1 VLNNFHKYFL
11 ATVAVFFALFFM
23 PAIAQETKDNMLE
36 QKIETIAEDMED
48 AELDYTIIFDE
59 LLYFIEHPINL
70 NRTSKDELQSLH
82 LLSDIQINNLLE
94 HIEKN
99 GKLMAIYELQAI
111 RGFDIV
117 TIRKILPYVTVSA
130 DLDRPRITFQE
141 MLRNGQHQFIT
152 RHHVVLEEQVGY
164 APIDDSTLAAR
175 PNSRYL
181 GSPDRI
187 FTRYRFNYGNKI
199 SMGFTAEKDPGE
211 EFFRGSQKQGFDYF
225 SAHLFLRNFGVV
237 KALAIGDYQLQ
248 FGQGL
253 TFWSGF
259 AFRKSSF
266 ITNIKRQ
273 GMGLRPYG
281 AVDENRFLRG
291 AGVTLGHKG
300 FEFTAFGS
308 HKRID
313 ANVLTV
319 SDTLE
324 LDDDFIVNEQTI
336 ITSFQ
341 LTGLHRTPTEV
352 ARKNA
357 ISETIYGG
365 NLAYRRRNFQIGVTA
380 ARTEFGGILSRNL
393 SFYNQFEFNSQAN
406 TNIGLDY
413 NYIWRNMNF
422 FGEFSRSANG
432 GLASVNGVL
441 MSLDQR
447 VSFIVLHRNFQRNY
461 HGIYT
466 AAFGEGARNANEQGI
481 YTGVIIQPVS
491 KVSLNMYYDRFI
503 FPWMRFQID
512 APSYGSDMFA
522 QINYMPSK
530 KTELY
535 FRIRQRDRFRNSPE
549 DIDEI
554 DYIVGTWQVNYR
566 FNASYQITPTI
577 RLRNRIET
585 INFRIGERED
595 EKGFL
600 IYQDIIYRGL
610 RSPFQLTARYAL
622 FDTDSWNA
630 RLYAYETDVLYAFSI
645 PAFFMRGS
653 RVFLMAKYTYK
664 RNLDIWFRISQT
676 FMYNRDTIG
685 SGLDQI
691 NGNTRTETKIQLRY
705 RF

>member
-1 VLNNFHKYFL
+1 VAKKLLQYFCSII
-11 ATVAVFFALFFM
+11 AVIGFVIFF

-48 AELDYTIIFDE
+48 SDIDYTIIFDE
-59 LLYFIEHPINL
+59 LLYFLENPINL
-70 NRTSKDELQSLH
+70 NRTNKNELQSLH
-82 LLSDIQINNLLE
+82 LLSDIQINHLLE

-99 GKLMAIYELQAI
+99 GKLIAIYELQAI
-111 RGFDIV
+111 RGFDMT
-117 TIRKILPYVTVSA
+117 TIKKILPYVTIHS
-130 DLDRPRITFQE
+130 DLDRPRITFKE
-141 MLRNGQHQFIT
+141 LFANGQHQVIT
-152 RHHVVLEEQVGY
+152 RHQRVLEQQAGY
-164 APIDDSTLAAR
+164 APMDDSTLAAK

-187 FTRYRFNYGNKI
+187 FVRYRFNYGNKV
-199 SMGFTAEKDPGE
+199 SWGFTAEKDPGE
-211 EFFRGSQKQGFDYF
+211 QFFRGSQKQGFDYF
-225 SAHLFLRNFGVV
+225 SAHLFMRNVGVV

-248 FGQGL
+248 LGQGL

-273 GMGLRPYG
+273 GMGLRAYG

-308 HKRID
+308 HKKID
-313 ANVLTV
+313 ANVITV

-324 LDDDFIVNEQTI
+324 LEDDFIVNEQTI
-336 ITSFQ
+336 ITSLQ
-341 LTGLHRTPTEV
+341 LTGLHRTPTEI
-352 ARKNA
+352 ARRNT

-365 NLAYRRRNFQIGVTA
+365 NLAYHRRNFHIGVTA
-380 ARTEFGGILSRNL
+380 VRTEFGGILSRNL
-393 SFYNQFEFNSQAN
+393 SFYNQFEFNSQEN

-432 GLASVNGVL
+432 GLAAVNGVL

-447 VSFIVLHRNFQRNY
+447 VSFVVLHRNFQRNY
-461 HGIYT
+461 QGIYT

-481 YTGVIIQPVS
+481 YTGIIVQPVP
-491 KVSLNMYYDRFI
+491 KVSLNMYYDRYI

-522 QINYMPSK
+522 QVNYMPSK

-535 FRIRQRDRFRNSPE
+535 FRIRQRDRFRNTTE

-554 DYIVGTWQVNYR
+554 DYIVGTWQINYR
-566 FNASYQITPTI
+566 FNAAYQITPTI

-585 INFRIGERED
+585 INFRIGEGED

-600 IYQDIIYRGL
+600 IYQDVIYRGL
-610 RSPFQLTARYAL
+610 TSPWQFTARYAL
-622 FDTDSWNA
+622 FDTDSWNS

-645 PAFFMRGS
+645 PAFYMRGS
-653 RVFLMAKYTYK
+653 RAYLMVKYTFK
-664 RNLDIWFRISQT
+664 RNFDIWFRISQT
-676 FMYNRDTIG
+676 FMDNRNTIG
-685 SGLDQI
+685 SGLDLI
-691 NGNTRTETKIQLRY
+691 EGNTRTETKIQLRY